1 MRVAVVH
8 NMEVSSLGLVG
19 VALAEAGAELTEFF
33 PYRDGALPDPDAYDG
48 LVVLGGAQSAIDD
61 SLHPYLPRLAE
72 VMRGFT
78 AADRAV
84 LGICLGSQVL
94 ARAHYGRNILG
105 AAPEFAWQPI
115 RLTTEGLA
123 DPVLSAAGAEF
134 LSFQWHSDT
143 IALPPDAVHLAEG
156 AAVRAQAY
164 RVGRASYGMQF
175 HFEADGAVVDE
186 WTENFPE
193 ATEEMRPG
201 WQKAYPAE
209 AARNAAKADAA
220 GLALARAWV
229 AQI

>member
-19 VALAEAGAELTEFF
+19 QALAEAGATLTEYY
-33 PYRDGALPDPDAYDG
+33 PYRDGALPDPDEHDG
-48 LVVLGGAQSAIDD
+48 LVVLGGGQSAVDD
-61 SLHPYLPRLAE
+61 RLHPYLPRLAE

-84 LGICLGSQVL
+84 LGICLGSQIL
-94 ARAHYGRNILG
+94 ARAHHGQNMVGI
-105 AAPEFAWQPI
+105 APEFAWTPI
-115 RLTTEGLA
+115 RLTAAGLE

-143 IALPPDAVHLAEG
+143 FALPPEALHLAEG
-156 AAVRAQAY
+156 AAVKAQAY

-175 HFEADGAVVDE
+175 HFEASGGIVDE
-186 WTENFPE
+186 WTAEFPA
-193 ATEEMRPG
+193 ATEAMRPG
-201 WQKAYPAE
+201 WQADYPAE
-209 AARNAAKADAA
+209 AAKYAATADAA

>member
-33 PYRDGALPDPDAYDG
+33 PFRDGALPDPDTYDG

-84 LGICLGSQVL
+84 LGICLGSQIL
-94 ARAHYGRNILG
+94 ARAHYGQNILG
-105 AAPEFAWQPI
+105 SATEFAWTPI
-115 RLTTEGLA
+115 RLTADGLE

-143 IALPPDAVHLAEG
+143 ISLPPDAVHLAEG

-175 HFEADGAVVDE
+175 HFEADGAVVGE

-193 ATEEMRPG
+193 ATEAMHPG
-201 WQKAYPAE
+201 WQADHADL
-209 AARNAAKADAA
+209 AAKYAAAADAA

-229 AQI
+229 AQL